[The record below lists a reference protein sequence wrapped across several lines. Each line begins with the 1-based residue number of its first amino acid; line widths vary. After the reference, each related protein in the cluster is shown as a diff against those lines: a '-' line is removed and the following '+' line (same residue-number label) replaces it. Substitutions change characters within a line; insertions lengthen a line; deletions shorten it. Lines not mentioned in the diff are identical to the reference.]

1 MAVAQELAEAGKG
14 YGKAFVAF
22 YEEYAREHGCMELR
36 IDTNVRNTS
45 ARHLYQKL
53 GYKEEGVVGCVFN
66 GIPDVLLV
74 CMEKYL
80 G

>member
-14 YGKAFVAF
+14 YGKSFAAF
-22 YEEYAREHGCMELR
+22 YEEYAREHGC
-36 IDTNVRNTS
+36 IDTNVRNTR

-53 GYKEEGVVGCVFN
+53 GYKEEGIVGCVFN
-66 GIPDVLLV
+66 GIPDVQLV